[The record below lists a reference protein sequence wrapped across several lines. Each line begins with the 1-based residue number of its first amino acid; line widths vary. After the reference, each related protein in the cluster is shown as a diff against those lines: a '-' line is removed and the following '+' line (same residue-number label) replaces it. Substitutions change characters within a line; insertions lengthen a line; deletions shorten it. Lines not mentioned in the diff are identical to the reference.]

1 MLIANKH
8 IIRRAFTG
16 YSLRPLHNLSGPTMM
31 QSLSLRSTS
40 FSSCQQAVRAITR
53 RHRLSTAPARR
64 EDKDLHHHTTTVR
77 IDELPSIDT
86 DNRRGKHKPRL
97 EALRRRLREEKDH
110 LSPTI
115 HNFAA
120 KKNTANGRKQNGV
133 TSTTKHESDLEK
145 EDRLSELMR
154 NLDTLPLPKE
164 PLKDRFGRHH
174 SYLRISLSERCN
186 LRCQYCMPE
195 DGVPLQPAENL
206 LSNAEI
212 MKLARWFNKQGVNK
226 IRLTGGEPLLRKNL
240 VDLVAGLN
248 RLENPLE
255 QIGMTTNG
263 VTLSKHLPALVDA
276 GLTHVNVSL
285 DSLNPDKFA
294 RLTRRPPAYFDRV
307 MQAIEDCAKY
317 LPNQTKVNCV
327 VMPENANEL
336 QDFAE
341 LSRHMPIDIRFIEY
355 MPFND
360 NQWETGDFLSYR
372 QMQEKIVGLEREGD
386 GPNDTT
392 KWWRLSANNT
402 KQNESLGRVGFITS
416 MTEHFCG
423 TCNRLRLTA
432 DGQLKVCLF
441 GKTEVSLR
449 DLMRENGSDEML
461 QKLIHY
467 SVQRK
472 NFKLGGHKDMEDLQ
486 AHSDENRPMTLIGG

>member
-1 MLIANKH
+1 M
-8 IIRRAFTG
+8 IR
-16 YSLRPLHNLSGPTMM
+16 SLPF
-31 QSLSLRSTS
+31 RSSFLTS
-40 FSSCQQAVRAITR
+40 CKRAVRANTR
-53 RHRLSTAPARR
+53 RQRLSTAPALMEE
-64 EDKDLHHHTTTVR
+64 EDDITHHHSTTGG
-77 IDELPSIDT
+77 IDELASSSPTSLIVKNMIDSG
-86 DNRRGKHKPRL
+86 RRPGKKQPKL
-97 EALRRRLREEKDH
+97 EALRRRLREEEK
-110 LSPTI
+110 SNPTQTI
-115 HNFAA
+115 HRFATT
-120 KKNTANGRKQNGV
+120 KKNQVGDGDRNGLQPATQEISEAERLQ
-133 TSTTKHESDLEK
+133 S
-145 EDRLSELMR
+145 LSELM
-154 NLDTLPLPKE
+154 NQLDALPLPEE
-164 PLKDRFGRHH
+164 PLTDKFGRQH

-212 MKLARWFNKQGVNK
+212 MKLARWFNQQGVNK

-240 VDLVAGLN
+240 VELVAELN
-248 RLENPLE
+248 QLENPLE

-263 VTLSKHLPALVDA
+263 VTLSKHLPDLVDA

-294 RLTRRPPAYFDRV
+294 RLTRRPAAYFDRV
-307 MQAIEDCAKY
+307 MQSIEDCAKY
-317 LPNQTKVNCV
+317 LPNQTKINCV
-327 VMPENANEL
+327 VMPDNADEL

-341 LSRHMPIDIRFIEY
+341 LSRHMPVDIRFIEY

-360 NQWETGDFLSYR
+360 NQWGADDFLSYR
-372 QMQEKIVGLEREGD
+372 QMQEQIKGLVREDD

-392 KWWRLSANNT
+392 KWWRLKAND
-402 KQNESLGRVGFITS
+402 KIKDDSLGRVGFITS
-416 MTEHFCG
+416 MSEHFCG

-449 DLMRENGSDEML
+449 DLMREGGSDEML
-461 QKLIHY
+461 QKVIHY

>member
-1 MLIANKH
+1 MSSSSPTSLIVENF
-8 IIRRAFTG
+8 IDSDR
-16 YSLRPLHNLSGPTMM
+16 
-31 QSLSLRSTS
+31 
-40 FSSCQQAVRAITR
+40 
-53 RHRLSTAPARR
+53 RLS
-64 EDKDLHHHTTTVR
+64 EKQ
-77 IDELPSIDT
+77 
-86 DNRRGKHKPRL
+86 PRL
-97 EALRRRLREEKDH
+97 EDLRRRLREEKTNS
-110 LSPTI
+110 SPTI

-120 KKNTANGRKQNGV
+120 KKNASKNGKQKDLSSV
-133 TSTTKHESDLEK
+133 TK
-145 EDRLSELMR
+145 EETEAERQQSLFELMR
-154 NLDTLPLPKE
+154 NLDALPLPKE
-164 PLKDRFGRHH
+164 PLKDKFGRQH

-195 DGVPLQPAENL
+195 DGVPLQPAEKL

-212 MKLARWFNKQGVNK
+212 MKLARWFNHQGVNK

-240 VDLVAGLN
+240 VDLVADLN
-248 RLENPLE
+248 QLENPLQ

-317 LPNQTKVNCV
+317 LPNQTKINCV
-327 VMPENANEL
+327 VMPENADEL

-341 LSRHMPIDIRFIEY
+341 LSRHMPVDIRFIEY
-355 MPFND
+355 MPFNA
-360 NQWETGDFLSYR
+360 NQWGTDDFLSYR
-372 QMQEKIVGLEREGD
+372 QMQEQITGLERVDD

-392 KWWRLSANNT
+392 KWWRLKANSEF
-402 KQNESLGRVGFITS
+402 QIERPGRVGFITS
-416 MTEHFCG
+416 MSEHFCG

-449 DLMRENGSDEML
+449 DLMRQGGSDEML

-472 NFKLGGHKDMEDLQ
+472 NFKLGGHKDMEDLR

>member
-1 MLIANKH
+1 MLP
-8 IIRRAFTG
+8 
-16 YSLRPLHNLSGPTMM
+16 SLPF
-31 QSLSLRSTS
+31 RST
-40 FSSCQQAVRAITR
+40 FLTSCHRAVGTNTR
-53 RHRLSTAPARR
+53 RHRLSSAPALM
-64 EDKDLHHHTTTVR
+64 EKDNILHHPSTTGEL
-77 IDELPSIDT
+77 DELPSSSTSLIT
-86 DNRRGKHKPRL
+86 ENRIESHRHIRKQQSRL
-97 EALRRRLREEKDH
+97 EALRRRLREEKMNP
-110 LSPTI
+110 SPTI
-115 HNFAA
+115 PNFTT
-120 KKNTANGRKQNGV
+120 KKNQSSTRERIGLPPVTQEGPESERKR
-133 TSTTKHESDLEK
+133 SLA
-145 EDRLSELMR
+145 ELMS
-154 NLDTLPLPKE
+154 NLDSLPLPKE
-164 PLKDRFGRHH
+164 PLKDTFGRQH

-206 LSNAEI
+206 LSNSEI
-212 MKLARWFNKQGVNK
+212 MKLARWFNQQGVNK
-226 IRLTGGEPLLRKNL
+226 IRLTGGEPLLRKNV
-240 VDLVAGLN
+240 VDLVADLN
-248 RLENPLE
+248 QLENPLE

-263 VTLSKHLPALVDA
+263 VTLSKHLPDLVDA

-317 LPNQTKVNCV
+317 LPNQTKINCV
-327 VMPENANEL
+327 VMPENADEL
-336 QDFAE
+336 QDFVE
-341 LSRHMPIDIRFIEY
+341 LSRHMPVDIRFIEY

-360 NQWETGDFLSYR
+360 NQWGTDNFLSYR
-372 QMQEKIVGLEREGD
+372 QMQEQIVGLVREGD

-392 KWWRLSANNT
+392 KWWRLKPNSKINN
-402 KQNESLGRVGFITS
+402 QSLGRVGFITS
-416 MTEHFCG
+416 MSEHFCG

-449 DLMRENGSDEML
+449 DLMRQGGSDDML

>member
-1 MLIANKH
+1 MLP
-8 IIRRAFTG
+8 
-16 YSLRPLHNLSGPTMM
+16 SLPFRSNL
-31 QSLSLRSTS
+31 
-40 FSSCQQAVRAITR
+40 FSSCHRVALANTR
-53 RHRLSTAPARR
+53 RHRLSSAPALR
-64 EDKDLHHHTTTVR
+64 EEDDIAHHHITTGR
-77 IDELPSIDT
+77 LDELPSSSPTSLIVEKRT
-86 DNRRGKHKPRL
+86 DSDHSARKKKNRL
-97 EALRRRLREEKDH
+97 EALRHRLREEKNN
-110 LSPTI
+110 LPPTLN
-115 HNFAA
+115 NFAM
-120 KKNTANGRKQNGV
+120 KKNKNNYSKQNGLSSV
-133 TSTTKHESDLEK
+133 TKEK
-145 EDRLSELMR
+145 TEAERKQSLSELIT
-154 NLDTLPLPKE
+154 NLHALPLPKE
-164 PLKDRFGRHH
+164 PLKDKFGRQH
-174 SYLRISLSERCN
+174 SYLRISLSEKCN

-195 DGVPLQPAENL
+195 DGVPLQPAEKL
-206 LSNAEI
+206 LSNTEI
-212 MKLARWFNKQGVNK
+212 MKLARWFNQQGVNK

-240 VDLVAGLN
+240 VDLVADLN
-248 RLENPLE
+248 QLENPLD

-263 VTLSKHLPALVDA
+263 VTLSKHLPDLVDA

-294 RLTRRPPAYFDRV
+294 KLTRRPPAYFDRV

-317 LPNQTKVNCV
+317 LPNQTKINCV

-341 LSRHMPIDIRFIEY
+341 LSRRMPVDIRFIEY
-355 MPFND
+355 MPFNA
-360 NQWETGDFLSYR
+360 NQWGTDDFLSYR
-372 QMQEKIVGLEREGD
+372 EMQERIIGLVREDD

-392 KWWRLSANNT
+392 KWWRLKENNESQ
-402 KQNESLGRVGFITS
+402 KESLGRVGFITS
-416 MTEHFCG
+416 MSEHFCG

-449 DLMRENGSDEML
+449 DLMREGGSDEIL

-472 NFKLGGHKDMEDLQ
+472 KFKLGGHKDMEDLR

>member
-1 MLIANKH
+1 MIVSD
-8 IIRRAFTG
+8 RR
-16 YSLRPLHNLSGPTMM
+16 
-31 QSLSLRSTS
+31 
-40 FSSCQQAVRAITR
+40 I
-53 RHRLSTAPARR
+53 
-64 EDKDLHHHTTTVR
+64 
-77 IDELPSIDT
+77 
-86 DNRRGKHKPRL
+86 GKKQPRL
-97 EALRRRLREEKDH
+97 EALRRQLQEEKTNPSQTVQDFTSKKKKSINDNQNS
-110 LSPTI
+110 LSSVAT
-115 HNFAA
+115 
-120 KKNTANGRKQNGV
+120 
-133 TSTTKHESDLEK
+133 EK
-145 EDRLSELMR
+145 TEAERRQSLSELMS
-154 NLDTLPLPKE
+154 NLDALPLPKE
-164 PLKDRFGRHH
+164 PLKDKFGRQH

-206 LSNAEI
+206 LSNTEI
-212 MKLARWFNKQGVNK
+212 IKLARWFNQQGVNK
-226 IRLTGGEPLLRKNL
+226 IRLTGGEPLLRKNV
-240 VDLVAGLN
+240 VDLVAELN
-248 RLENPLE
+248 QLENPLE

-263 VTLSKHLPALVDA
+263 VTLSKHLPDLVDA

-317 LPNQTKVNCV
+317 LPNQTKINCV

-341 LSRHMPIDIRFIEY
+341 LSRTMPVDIRFIEY

-360 NQWETGDFLSYR
+360 NQWGKDDFLSYS
-372 QMQEKIVGLEREGD
+372 QMQEQISGLVREDD

-392 KWWRLSANNT
+392 KWWRLKANNEF
-402 KQNESLGRVGFITS
+402 QNESRGRVGFITS
-416 MTEHFCG
+416 MSEHFCG
-423 TCNRLRLTA
+423 TCNRLRLTT

-449 DLMRENGSDEML
+449 DLMREGGSDEML
-461 QKLIHY
+461 QKVIHY

-486 AHSDENRPMTLIGG
+486 AHSSENRPMTLIGG

>member
-1 MLIANKH
+1 MSP
-8 IIRRAFTG
+8 
-16 YSLRPLHNLSGPTMM
+16 SLPC
-31 QSLSLRSTS
+31 RSILLK
-40 FSSCQQAVRAITR
+40 SCQRAVGANTR
-53 RHRLSTAPARR
+53 RHRLSSAPPLREEEDLSPSSSTSLIVDNMIVSDRR
-64 EDKDLHHHTTTVR
+64 
-77 IDELPSIDT
+77 I
-86 DNRRGKHKPRL
+86 GKKQPRL
-97 EALRRRLREEKDH
+97 EALRRQLQEEKTNPSQTVQDFTSKKKKSINDNQNS
-110 LSPTI
+110 LSSVAT
-115 HNFAA
+115 
-120 KKNTANGRKQNGV
+120 
-133 TSTTKHESDLEK
+133 EK
-145 EDRLSELMR
+145 TEAERRQSLSELMS
-154 NLDTLPLPKE
+154 NLDALPLPKE
-164 PLKDRFGRHH
+164 PLKDKFGRQH

-206 LSNAEI
+206 LSNTEI
-212 MKLARWFNKQGVNK
+212 IKLARWFNQQGVNK
-226 IRLTGGEPLLRKNL
+226 IRLTGGEPLLRKNV
-240 VDLVAGLN
+240 VDLVAELN
-248 RLENPLE
+248 QLENPLE

-263 VTLSKHLPALVDA
+263 VTLSKHLPDLVDA

-317 LPNQTKVNCV
+317 LPNQTKINCV

-341 LSRHMPIDIRFIEY
+341 LSRTMPVDIRFIEY

-360 NQWETGDFLSYR
+360 NQWGKDDFLSYS
-372 QMQEKIVGLEREGD
+372 QMQEQISGLVREDD

-392 KWWRLSANNT
+392 KWWRLKANNEF
-402 KQNESLGRVGFITS
+402 QNESRGRVGFITS
-416 MTEHFCG
+416 MSEHFCG
-423 TCNRLRLTA
+423 TCNRLRLTT

-449 DLMRENGSDEML
+449 DLMREGGSDEML
-461 QKLIHY
+461 QKVIHY

-486 AHSDENRPMTLIGG
+486 AHSSENRPMTLIGG